1 MSTDYQPEPILV
13 HVASVPPVKP
23 EEITAV
29 YLTISLQLVDTDTVA
44 SSLLLPPS
52 TKRLG
57 AYVQALDDDVI
68 ISGNE
73 SDARKGAGTVVP
85 HANTCPWPINDHGVV
100 YVACRQLGGPVS
112 RVTVCAYYRA

>member
-1 MSTDYQPEPILV
+1 MTGPQYEPIPV
-13 HVASVPPVKP
+13 HVVSAPAVKP

-29 YLTISLQLVDTDTVA
+29 YLTVELQLVDTDTVA
-44 SSLLLPPS
+44 SSLLLPAS
-52 TKRLG
+52 TKRVG

-85 HANTCPWPINDHGVV
+85 HTNTTPWPINDHGVV
-100 YVACRQLGGPVS
+100 YVACRQLGGAKS
-112 RVTVCAYYRA
+112 RVSLCAWYRV